1 MCNHYSIIN
10 FSVIHKKQFTN
21 TVGFFFRVLP
31 TCTFMAIH
39 VVSTNNNREVNI
51 NKFTKKAMRYASTHK
66 VECGHAAVAVSDD
79 GDMFGRRFAHKFRP
93 HTHQV
98 LFRTAVELANKKQ

>member
-1 MCNHYSIIN
+1 
-10 FSVIHKKQFTN
+10 
-21 TVGFFFRVLP
+21 
-31 TCTFMAIH
+31 
-39 VVSTNNNREVNI
+39 
-51 NKFTKKAMRYASTHK
+51 MRYASTHK